1 MGIYLCLYRF
11 SGRYGK
17 YLDVP
22 NKSIIVWRRFISDTI
37 FYICNTDRFDGSDR
51 EMSFGRAAKA
61 GPIDA
66 FGIACEKKK
75 REKSE
80 KHWG

>member
-1 MGIYLCLYRF
+1 MGIYLFLYRF

-37 FYICNTDRFDGSDR
+37 FYIRNTIGSTGVIG
-51 EMSFGRAAKA
+51 EMSFGRAAEA
-61 GPIDA
+61 GQIDA
-66 FGIACEKKK
+66 FGIACEEKGK
-75 REKSE
+75 R
-80 KHWG
+80 